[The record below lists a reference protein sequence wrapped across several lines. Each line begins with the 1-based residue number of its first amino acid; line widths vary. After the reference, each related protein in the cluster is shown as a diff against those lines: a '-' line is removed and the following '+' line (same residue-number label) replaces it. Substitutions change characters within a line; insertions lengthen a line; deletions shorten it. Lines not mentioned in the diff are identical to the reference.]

1 MVSISVELKRRII
14 LQRKKSPRANKAS
27 SGGDDVV
34 EEDDE
39 SEEDDSTTDA
49 ERKARMFRKRKALAG
64 WGNSVSYQS
73 DLIKIPRSHYS
84 GSFRFDR

>member
-1 MVSISVELKRRII
+1 MFPISVELKRRII
-14 LQRKKSPRANKAS
+14 FNEKIPRAKKAS
-27 SGGDDVV
+27 GGDDDVV

-49 ERKARMFRKRKALAG
+49 ERKARMFRKRKALTG

-84 GSFRFDR
+84 GSFRLM